1 MTEKELSSEAKW
13 FARNLQVIQ
22 DEFAESV
29 GAQIVTTDGNGE
41 LVTKMS
47 GSQRVCKLIM
57 GTEKGKERC
66 QKAYETALSLVKS
79 MKESAF
85 MDCHAGYASLWVPI
99 KTKGGEIIGSI
110 TGCGGRYNRE
120 ESQDEL
126 KEKFSKLADE
136 LGIED
141 KEDFLKAAIDE
152 ISPVTEGEMKERAE
166 RLAKLVG
173 VLTEE
178 TALREVF
185 SVE

>member
-1 MTEKELSSEAKW
+1 MAEKELSNEAKW

-29 GAQIVTTDGNGE
+29 GAQIVTTNRNGE
-41 LVTKMS
+41 LVTEMS
-47 GSQRVCKLIM
+47 GAQRVCKLIM
-57 GTEKGKERC
+57 ETEKGKERC
-66 QKAYETALSLVKS
+66 GEAYKTALSLVKS

-99 KTKGGEIIGSI
+99 IAKGEIIGSI

-120 ESQDEL
+120 EPEDEL

-136 LGIED
+136 LGIEE
-141 KEDFLKAAIDE
+141 KEDFLKAAVAE
-152 ISPVTEGEMKERAE
+152 ISPVTEDEMKERAE

-173 VLTEE
+173 VLAEE

-185 SVE
+185 VI